1 MLGVGVSAE
10 LPASAISGF
19 AATVEAEVTM
29 SGFDEAEVS
38 AAFGELE
45 PPCGTMV
52 EHDAPPTLESPEGPR
67 KVPVSSSR
75 TIVEHTASS
84 ASSSVGVDLKTLSAP
99 VELLEML
106 LPVSPRF
113 VSHSVLFAHASP
125 KRVCVLSDLGP
136 RNCVNVTELRDD
148 SMSALASASVQ
159 MGT

>member
-1 MLGVGVSAE
+1 MTNAVLGVGVSAE

-19 AATVEAEVTM
+19 TATVEAEVTM
-29 SGFDEAEVS
+29 SGCDEAEVS

-52 EHDAPPTLESPEGPR
+52 EHDAPPTVS
-67 KVPVSSSR
+67 VSSSR

-84 ASSSVGVDLKTLSAP
+84 AASSVDVGSKTLCAA
-99 VELLEML
+99 VEQLEVL

-113 VSHSVLFAHASP
+113 VSPSTLSAHASP
-125 KRVCVLSDLGP
+125 KWVRVLSGLGP
-136 RNCVNVTELRDD
+136 RGCVTATELRDD

-159 MGT
+159 TGK

>member
-1 MLGVGVSAE
+1 MTNAVLGVGVSAE

-19 AATVEAEVTM
+19 TATVEAEVTM
-29 SGFDEAEVS
+29 SGCDEAEFS
-38 AAFGELE
+38 EAFGELE

-52 EHDAPPTLESPEGPR
+52 EHDAPPTVS
-67 KVPVSSSR
+67 VSSSR

-99 VELLEML
+99 VELLEVL

-113 VSHSVLFAHASP
+113 VSPSALSAHASP

-136 RNCVNVTELRDD
+136 RNCVDVTELRDD